1 MYHQHDADL
10 NPIYI
15 NLKSNKYTTQISTSH
30 YLFELNKT
38 ITSRPNVDMIMTID
52 SFKFTNS
59 FYIINSTN
67 DKFYYRLESDSYI
80 TLYTV
85 SVPHGNYSSD
95 SLITYLNSN
104 TPFTFSFNEIN
115 FKITVT
121 HSSLEFVFVVND
133 NNINNVLGFV
143 NNLGSTS
150 YTITGDKLINLIGSQ
165 MLYIQTTNLNI
176 NTVLNKNDNTNT
188 NIILS
193 TPIIAHSGDVQV
205 VNNSANHS
213 HKINQNSINNI
224 EIKIVDEHD
233 NEIDFN
239 GIDWFLNLSV
249 IFSYKK
255 IKLLPQYLLDDD
267 NNDNNEDNK
276 KERQKNNIK

>member
-1 MYHQHDADL
+1 MSHSHDSDL
-10 NPIYI
+10 EPVYI
-15 NLKSNKYTTQISTSH
+15 NLKSSKYTTKINTSH

-38 ITSRPNVDMIMTID
+38 IITRPNIDMIMTIE

-67 DKFYYRLESDSYI
+67 DRLFYRLEDDSYI
-80 TLYTV
+80 TLYNV

-95 SLITYLNSN
+95 SLISYLNNN
-104 TPFTFSFNEIN
+104 TPFIFSFSEIN
-115 FKITVT
+115 FKITVN
-121 HSSLEFVFVVND
+121 HPSLEFVFVVND
-133 NNINNVLGFV
+133 NHINNVLGFV
-143 NNLGSTS
+143 NNLDSTS
-150 YTITGDKLINLIGSQ
+150 YTMTGDKLINLIGSQ

-176 NTVLNKNDNTNT
+176 NTILNKNDNTNT

-205 VNNSANHS
+205 VNNISNHS
-213 HKINQNSINNI
+213 HKINQQSINNI
-224 EIKIVDEHD
+224 EIKIVDEND
-233 NEIDFN
+233 NEIEFN
-239 GIDWFLNLSV
+239 GIDWFINLSI
-249 IFSYKK
+249 IFSDKK

-276 KERQKNNIK
+276 KII